1 MPKAPSPKEIRDAYS
16 EYMNEWADVRD
27 ERKIDMRYVSGDPW
41 DPADRAQREDAG
53 RPCISLDEINQY
65 INQYNN
71 NLRQNKRAIQ
81 LVPQGNGANDKDATR
96 REAIIRG
103 IENRCNAPADA
114 YITAAEAAAQGGYGF
129 ALIRTEYKDDRS
141 FDQTITINRVAD
153 PDTILLNPGYEKAD
167 ASDVKDGFVLKRITR
182 KDFTRQ
188 FGKKAEKVSFTADDQ
203 RGNKKSWIGDKDLQI
218 AEYWKIHEVPRTLL
232 LVKGPAGE
240 TIVWESELEKL
251 GIGAVKR
258 NAKGE
263 IKKGSSSVEVLRERD
278 VMVPEVW
285 QYLTNGL
292 EVLDESEWAG
302 SRIPIISCFGKE
314 LWFDDGGG
322 SRRHLLSMVRLARNP
337 QMLYAYLAT
346 QECEEAGMTPK
357 AAFIGYK
364 GQFESSREVWE
375 LINKQPTA
383 FVEADVIMD
392 GAQGTAL
399 SLPARPQWSPNFQA
413 YEIAKDSARRAIQAA
428 MGITPLPTAAQR
440 NNEKSGAALEKIDEQ
455 ESVGSFHFQDNF
467 TNGFLHNVGWQLNE
481 LITDILDVEQEVPI
495 EKADGTH
502 ATLHVVGVTSHP
514 IDNETGEHP
523 PVDLLKDESGAEPEF
538 LHTGKGDFDVTI
550 STGPS
555 RQSQRDYQNEFV
567 ENLVSNIATLPIPPQ
582 VAPKFLAKLI
592 RMTPDVGAVGEDL
605 ADLLDPPDPNNL
617 PAAAQAIVAQLQ
629 GRVQQL
635 TQEIQ
640 ALHMDRAAKV
650 LEQQTKIQ
658 VEGMKGQHTI
668 DAQSLQA
675 LVKLAVAEL
684 GAKSR
689 STDQIAEQDAESIQD
704 ALGFQHDATMQHSEQ
719 AHEVASDAVGHQR
732 ALELA
737 KQQAATAQAQQ
748 VSQQQHDAA
757 MAAEPAPQPGPEP
770 NAQP

>member
-1 MPKAPSPKEIRDAYS
+1 VPKAPSPKDIRDAYS
-16 EYMNEWADVRD
+16 EYLSEWGEARD
-27 ERKIDMRYVSGDPW
+27 ERKVDMRYVSGDPW

-81 LVPQGNGANDKDATR
+81 LLPKGNGANDKDATR
-96 REAIIRG
+96 RESIIRG
-103 IENRCNAPADA
+103 IENRCNAPSDA

-129 ALIRTEYKDDRS
+129 ALIRTEYQDGKS
-141 FDQTITINRVAD
+141 FNQSINIERVAD

-167 ASDVKDGFVLKRITR
+167 ASDVKDGFVLKRISR
-182 KDFTRQ
+182 KDFARK
-188 FGKKAEKVSFTADDQ
+188 FGKKAEKVSFTSEDQ
-203 RGNKKSWIGDKDLQI
+203 RGNKKAWIGDKDLQI
-218 AEYWKIHEVPRTLL
+218 AEYWKIHETPRTLL

-240 TIVWESELEKL
+240 TIVWEDELEKL
-251 GIGAVKR
+251 GIGMIKR

-263 IKKGSSSVEVLRERD
+263 IKKGSVEVLRERE
-278 VMVPEVW
+278 VMTPEVY

-292 EVLDESEWAG
+292 EILEETPWAG

-322 SRRHLLSMVRLARNP
+322 AKRHLLSMVRLARNP
-337 QMLYAYLAT
+337 QMLYAYLCT

-364 GQFESSREVWE
+364 GQFESARETWE

-383 FVEADVIMD
+383 FVEADQIMD
-392 GAQGTAL
+392 GAQGQV
-399 SLPARPQWSPNFQA
+399 LPLPSRPQWSPNFQA

-440 NNEKSGAALEKIDEQ
+440 NNEKSGVALEKIDEQ

-467 TNGFLHNVGWQLNE
+467 TNGFLHNMGWQLNE
-481 LITDILDVEQEVPI
+481 LITDIMDVEQDVPI
-495 EKADGTH
+495 EKADGMH
-502 ATLHVVGVTSHP
+502 GTLHVIGVTSHP
-514 IDNETGEHP
+514 IDNETGEHEP
-523 PVDLLKDESGAEPEF
+523 PDELPVEAKDEY
-538 LHTGKGDFDVTI
+538 LHTGVGEFDVTI

-555 RQSQRDYQNEFV
+555 RQSQRDYQNQFV
-567 ENLVSNIATLPIPPQ
+567 ENLVNNIATLPIPPA

-592 RMTPDVGAVGEDL
+592 RMTPDVGSVGQDL
-605 ADLLDPPDPNNL
+605 ADLLDPPDQNNL
-617 PAAAQAIVAQLQ
+617 PPAAQAIVAQLQ
-629 GRVQQL
+629 GQVQQL
-635 TQEIQ
+635 MQENQ

-684 GAKSR
+684 AAKSR
-689 STDQIAEQDAESIQD
+689 STDQIAEQDAEAIQD
-704 ALGFQHDATMQHSEQ
+704 ALGFQHDATMQHSAQ
-719 AHEVASDAVGHQR
+719 AHEVAHGAVEHQR
-732 ALELA
+732 AMELSQ
-737 KQQAATAQAQQ
+737 QQAATAAAQQ
-748 VSQQQHDAA
+748 ASQQQHDQE
-757 MAAEPAPQPGPEP
+757 MAQQPVPQPEPQPG
-770 NAQP
+770 AGD